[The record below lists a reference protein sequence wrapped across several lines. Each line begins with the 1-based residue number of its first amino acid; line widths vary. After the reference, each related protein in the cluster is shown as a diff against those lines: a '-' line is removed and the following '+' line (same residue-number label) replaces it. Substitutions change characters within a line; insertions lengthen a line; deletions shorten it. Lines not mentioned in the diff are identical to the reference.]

1 MEYDTV
7 AVEGQSALKSGK
19 YSWTDQ
25 QEGDTGG
32 GVECVIRLESLFREQ
47 S

>member
-1 MEYDTV
+1 MGHGTTV

-19 YSWTDQ
+19 YSWSDQ
-25 QEGDTGG
+25 HEGWDTRGG
-32 GVECVIRLESLFREQ
+32 IIRLESLFREL